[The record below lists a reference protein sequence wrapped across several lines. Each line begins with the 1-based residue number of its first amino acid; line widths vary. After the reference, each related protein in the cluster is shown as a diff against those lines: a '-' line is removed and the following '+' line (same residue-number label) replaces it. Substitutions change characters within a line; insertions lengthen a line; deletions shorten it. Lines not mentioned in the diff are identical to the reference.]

1 MQEYNAFADVTLSGI
16 GKDIRILDS
25 QAKAEWPA
33 NFLMSIFGWSKM
45 VATALLETCPETLGD
60 IAYIMDHISKSK
72 PAYAVMLYEY
82 YRDHM
87 TITGIAARHKMRQ
100 EDLQRK
106 LVGIVSCVR
115 NSHLPSII
123 SVGLSE
129 WKRKQNSVKNE
140 DYPSQRNEPL
150 TLLESFGVLELAV
163 LSDQGCVTIG
173 DFVDLLHDGSGIP
186 LDGRYITED
195 IARSAYD
202 ELDMLHVLS
211 RAWDC
216 GIWDLDFRVQTIHAK
231 ESAGRARTRM
241 AAEWPMN
248 LWNAVVTDEDAMP
261 PDDLSDSIISA
272 VGKLSQKQRECLF
285 AVYRDGMTCKE
296 YAYSIRANA
305 SAIHSLKRAAV
316 DMCRMPHIERLF
328 LIGQE
333 ECKRQ
338 ERDFRLSTVK
348 EMRSYPASILS
359 TQSWR
364 ATRTIS
370 STDTVGAL
378 IDRLL
383 TESAGVGRS
392 GKQNAELA
400 AIYQA
405 LLTAGVVRRCWD
417 EGMEI
422 RNPMCLVEVPVP
434 LMRFLTDLWGRPDL
448 ESGPDWS
455 DQVPEDILYR
465 LDYALTTVLQSDE
478 RECLVANY
486 PVLECET
493 LEDVLHVDN
502 NLTADKMLVNPC
514 MEKLRSSIV
523 LTRPAGR
530 IRARGR
536 WPVSYSWPDNLL
548 LRIFKCTSLNDL
560 QRYIP
565 EKPSDLEH
573 AIDYI
578 FETKMSYQTA
588 AIMRAYFKDGETC
601 RGAGKKFGVSGAYV
615 GSVISS
621 TIENLLRSEDVRRYL
636 QAGYAEAK
644 KVEERRRALGVTEA
658 MMQRTVDE
666 FPFKPR
672 IANAFQRAGVQK
684 LEDVVSVLCD
694 SWHGGVAGLGVR
706 GRASAYDTLNEL
718 GVVEYYQRKGKA
730 IPPPAGREGRQSGRQ
745 GAGHAVRMAVAE

>member
-1 MQEYNAFADVTLSGI
+1 M
-16 GKDIRILDS
+16 
-25 QAKAEWPA
+25 
-33 NFLMSIFGWSKM
+33 
-45 VATALLETCPETLGD
+45 
-60 IAYIMDHISKSK
+60 
-72 PAYAVMLYEY
+72 
-82 YRDHM
+82 
-87 TITGIAARHKMRQ
+87 
-100 EDLQRK
+100 
-106 LVGIVSCVR
+106 
-115 NSHLPSII
+115 
-123 SVGLSE
+123 
-129 WKRKQNSVKNE
+129 
-140 DYPSQRNEPL
+140 
-150 TLLESFGVLELAV
+150 
-163 LSDQGCVTIG
+163 
-173 DFVDLLHDGSGIP
+173 DLLHDGSGIP
-186 LDGRYITED
+186 LDGRYITEN

-202 ELDMLHVLS
+202 ELDLLHVLS

-216 GIWDLDFRVQTIHAK
+216 GIWDLEFRVREVHTK
-231 ESAGRARTRM
+231 DSEGSGRSGAT
-241 AAEWPMN
+241 ADWPMN
-248 LWNAVVTDEDAMP
+248 LWTAVVTDEDALP
-261 PDDLSDSIISA
+261 PDDLIDSVTSA
-272 VGKLSQKQRECLF
+272 VGKLSQKQRDCLL
-285 AVYRDGMTCKE
+285 AVYRDGMTCTE
-296 YAYSIRANA
+296 YANSIGANA
-305 SAIHSLKRAAV
+305 SSIHSLKRAAV
-316 DMCRMPHIERLF
+316 DMCRLPHIERLF

-333 ECKRQ
+333 ECGRQ

-370 STDTVGAL
+370 STDTVGEL
-378 IDRLL
+378 MDRLI
-383 TESAGVGRS
+383 TESAGMGRS

-400 AIYQA
+400 AIYKV
-405 LLTAGVVRRCWD
+405 LLIAGVVRRCWD

-422 RNPMCLVEVPVP
+422 KNPMCLVEVPLP
-434 LMRFLTDLWGRPDL
+434 LVRFLTDLWGRPDL

-465 LDYALTTVLQSDE
+465 LDYALATVLQSDE
-478 RECLVANY
+478 RECLVTNY

-493 LEDVLHVDN
+493 LEDVLHIDN
-502 NLTADKMLVNPC
+502 NLTADKMLVNPY

-536 WPVSYSWPDNLL
+536 WSVSYGWPDNLL
-548 LRIFKCTSLNDL
+548 LRVFNCTSLNDL

-565 EKPSDLEH
+565 ERPADLER

-578 FETKMSYQTA
+578 FESKLSAQTA

-615 GSVISS
+615 GSVINS
-621 TIENLLRSEDVRRYL
+621 TIENVLRSGEVRRYL
-636 QAGYAEAK
+636 QVGYAEARK
-644 KVEERRRALGVTEA
+644 AEERRRAVGVTKA

-672 IANAFQRAGVQK
+672 IANAFQRAGVKK
-684 LEDVVSVLCD
+684 LEDVVSVLRD

-745 GAGHAVRMAVAE
+745 GAGHTARMAVAD